1 MHGYESQYNCPLR
14 EQKKQRD
21 RKQNKVVGK
30 NTKPC
35 TSYRHIVNN
44 QANSQLSTC
53 STFFL
58 KLIAMNRRMM
68 IFSYE
73 NKIK

>member
-1 MHGYESQYNCPLR
+1 MHGYESLYHCPLG
-14 EQKKQRD
+14 EQKKHTE

-30 NTKPC
+30 KTKHC